1 MANIL
6 IITHAHDRFRAC
18 DYIMRRFVRHW
29 LAAGHRV
36 SVVKGVGDW
45 PDADIAFLHVDL
57 SVVPDA
63 YAEAAQRYPVVVNG
77 AATDIRKRMVSRHL
91 LRSGDA
97 WNGPVIVK
105 TDLNCG
111 GWPEL
116 RIHERAIAARSTE
129 GRLSSDLSILSTE
142 AYPVLDSLRDVPDAV
157 WNDRH
162 LVVERFLPDARYF
175 LPTLPEFRAH
185 MSPWFAELEFASAG
199 GHELAQRCPTFV
211 FEARPDSA
219 AD

>member
-1 MANIL
+1 M
-6 IITHAHDRFRAC
+6 
-18 DYIMRRFVRHW
+18 
-29 LAAGHRV
+29 
-36 SVVKGVGDW
+36 
-45 PDADIAFLHVDL
+45 
-57 SVVPDA
+57 
-63 YAEAAQRYPVVVNG
+63 NG

-129 GRLSSDLSILSTE
+129 GRLSSDLSIPSTE

-157 WNDRH
+157 WNDRD

-185 MSPWFAELEFASAG
+185 MSPWFAELERASAG

-219 AD
+219 GG